1 MTKSSGSEGSLV
13 ALGRLAERVLSL
25 VVAALMA
32 TLMLFTF
39 YDVTA
44 RYAFNSPVLG
54 GSEIMEFIMGTLIF
68 ATLPLISR
76 TNDHISVSLLDHLFK
91 GPVRRIQQIFI
102 SVFSAVVVGF
112 LAWRLFVTAD
122 EMRETGL
129 LAIFLEMEIAPVVY
143 GMAALAWVA
152 FFVILLL
159 LVSQLAGR
167 QDDDEESSSIDL

>member
-1 MTKSSGSEGSLV
+1 MTNSMESESTLV
-13 ALGRLAERVLSL
+13 RIGRLAERLLSL
-25 VVAALMA
+25 IVAALMA

-54 GSEIMEFIMGTLIF
+54 GSEIMEFVMGTLIF

-91 GPVRRIQQIFI
+91 GPMRRAQQIFI
-102 SVFSAVVVGF
+102 SLFSAAVVGF

-143 GMAALAWVA
+143 GMASLAWVA

-159 LVSQLAGR
+159 LASQLAGR
-167 QDDDEESSSIDL
+167 QDDDDEASSIGL